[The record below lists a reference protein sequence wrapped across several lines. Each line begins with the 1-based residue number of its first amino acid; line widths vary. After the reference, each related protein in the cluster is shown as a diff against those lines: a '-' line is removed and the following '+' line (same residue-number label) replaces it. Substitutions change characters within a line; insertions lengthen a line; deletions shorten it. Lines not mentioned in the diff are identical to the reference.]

1 MVLEAVVA
9 GLSSLVHP
17 DRLWPCILIEELGRL
32 FVSLDLVLL
41 LQKTLAPIGK
51 QNILNRNSLS
61 SPLTG
66 S

>member
-1 MVLEAVVA
+1 MVMETVVA
-9 GLSSLVHP
+9 GLRSLVHP
-17 DRLWPCILIEELGRL
+17 DRLWPCILIEELERL

-41 LQKTLAPIGK
+41 LQKTVALIGK
-51 QNILNRNSLS
+51 QNTLNRNSLS